1 AAGSLAPDRE
11 GRVRLSHRPERR
23 RQDDAAAAAA
33 APGRAIVRTPDR
45 RRPQP
50 LEDDRQPGAGLPA
63 DGRLRVPGFQAH
75 SEQDRL
81 REHHVRAAGA
91 RTGHRGAAPE
101 GVPGPQVGGPAA
113 PAERVPG
120 GALRRRAAARGGG
133 ARAHQR
139 PRARP
144 GRRADRQPR
153 SGSRAGD
160 HESLPRHQRA
170 RDHGARGHAR
180 SRADPPRR
188 QAHDHARAGT
198 AGGVDMRLL
207 GFALDEAV
215 RSVWRRRGA
224 SLMAVLAAGASL
236 FVLGLLL
243 LLGTA
248 AAGLLAR
255 WTEAAEIS
263 VFLRDDATEEARAA
277 IERTLGAS
285 DLVAAHAYVSPD
297 EALRRF

>member
-1 AAGSLAPDRE
+1 
-11 GRVRLSHRPERR
+11 
-23 RQDDAAAAAA
+23 
-33 APGRAIVRTPDR
+33 
-45 RRPQP
+45 
-50 LEDDRQPGAGLPA
+50 
-63 DGRLRVPGFQAH
+63 
-75 SEQDRL
+75 
-81 REHHVRAAGA
+81 
-91 RTGHRGAAPE
+91 
-101 GVPGPQVGGPAA
+101 
-113 PAERVPG
+113 
-120 GALRRRAAARGGG
+120 
-133 ARAHQR
+133 
-139 PRARP
+139 
-144 GRRADRQPR
+144 
-153 SGSRAGD
+153 
-160 HESLPRHQRA
+160 
-170 RDHGARGHAR
+170 
-180 SRADPPRR
+180 
-188 QAHDHARAGT
+188 
-198 AGGVDMRLL
+198 MRLL

-297 EALRRF
+297 EALRRFAEQFPDLAASAAALESNPLPASYDVRLRPERARDPAVEDLVTSLRALAGVSDVQYDRRWIDRLLTAVAAIRTAGVILAVVLVVAACLTITSVVRLALQARLAEIEIMQLVGAPLAYIRGPFVLEGTLLGLGGAVLALLTLWGAYL

>member
-1 AAGSLAPDRE
+1 
-11 GRVRLSHRPERR
+11 
-23 RQDDAAAAAA
+23 
-33 APGRAIVRTPDR
+33 
-45 RRPQP
+45 
-50 LEDDRQPGAGLPA
+50 
-63 DGRLRVPGFQAH
+63 
-75 SEQDRL
+75 
-81 REHHVRAAGA
+81 
-91 RTGHRGAAPE
+91 
-101 GVPGPQVGGPAA
+101 
-113 PAERVPG
+113 
-120 GALRRRAAARGGG
+120 
-133 ARAHQR
+133 
-139 PRARP
+139 
-144 GRRADRQPR
+144 
-153 SGSRAGD
+153 
-160 HESLPRHQRA
+160 
-170 RDHGARGHAR
+170 
-180 SRADPPRR
+180 
-188 QAHDHARAGT
+188 
-198 AGGVDMRLL
+198 MRLL

-297 EALRRF
+297 EALRRFAEQFPDLAASAAALESNPLPASYDVRLRPERARDPAVEDLVTSLRALAGVSDVQYDRRWIDRLLTAVAAIRTAGVILAVVLVVAACLTITSVVRLALQARLAEIEIMQLVGAPLAYIRGPFVLEGTLLGLGGAVLALLTLWGAYLAARGHVAAWAASLAASGSVGFLPAWAVVTLAAGGAVIGCLGGLIGARAAR